1 MFGPTKRKPRLDQRT
16 GTGVHEPKHENSRA
30 RPKEREQP
38 HTDRQ
43 AGTTCTDKRAGT
55 TMHEQTHRNNCPQTK
70 QAAIMPVSE
79 NRIRLDSVFPSLSP
93 EKHYICVVND
103 KPHINMEHN
112 IHIPLLLTLGA
123 GRATGIGSAIAYFAR
138 RTNKRSEELRVGIE
152 GRSR

>member
-55 TMHEQTHRNNCPQTK
+55 TTH
-70 QAAIMPVSE
+70 
-79 NRIRLDSVFPSLSP
+79 
-93 EKHYICVVND
+93 
-103 KPHINMEHN
+103 EHN
-112 IHIPLLLTLGA
+112 LDDVIDELMKT
-123 GRATGIGSAIAYFAR
+123 AIE
-138 RTNKRSEELRVGIE
+138 TTEKIVVK
-152 GRSR
+152 